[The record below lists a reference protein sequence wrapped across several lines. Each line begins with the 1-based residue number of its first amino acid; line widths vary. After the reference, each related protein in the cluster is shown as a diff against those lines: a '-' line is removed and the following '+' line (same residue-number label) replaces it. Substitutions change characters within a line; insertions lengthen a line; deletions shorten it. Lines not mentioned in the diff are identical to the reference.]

1 MLIHQISALNPAPT
15 AVCTTTHNRTLLR
28 VMLHDAHHASLFREL
43 DAVELHRE
51 GISAL
56 VDVYRPREV
65 VRVGGAER

>member
-1 MLIHQISALNPAPT
+1 
-15 AVCTTTHNRTLLR
+15 
-28 VMLHDAHHASLFREL
+28 MLHDAHHASLFREL

-56 VDVYRPREV
+56 VDVCRPREV